1 MPGLVPA
8 CVDDGLK
15 WKLQMCWPVSLA
27 GAEAYI
33 YTRNSAWRCRAA
45 QMEFP
50 AQAVGRTLN
59 THTQTQHD
67 TIYEGENAGLER
79 RALTSSGRISPDFP

>member
-15 WKLQMCWPVSLA
+15 WKLQMCCPVSLA
-27 GAEAYI
+27 GTEAYI
-33 YTRNSAWRCRAA
+33 YTLSSAWRCRAA

-50 AQAVGRTLN
+50 AQAVDQTLYKDSA
-59 THTQTQHD
+59 QKWL
-67 TIYEGENAGLER
+67 G
-79 RALTSSGRISPDFP
+79 ISEQFASPLSAYCLYKFRQNIS